1 MTNKK
6 KSNCGRPA
14 GRIKTAKIEIS
25 IEPAVKDEFMTLL
38 RNQGKTASVEIG
50 LWIRDYIKNNKLEEE
65 EEMKVVS
72 FFSGLGGLD
81 KGFVDTGY
89 DIIWANDFDKYAV
102 QTYKANFGDHIVLG
116 DINEIPLEEIP
127 DCDILIGGFP
137 CQPFSMMGQQKG
149 FEDTRGTLFF
159 RIAEIVDDKIKR
171 GKKPKAIIL
180 ENVRSLR
187 THNNGETYKEI
198 YRILHDVLGY
208 NVFCDILNSADYGV
222 PQTRNRTYI
231 VCFDNKNAK
240 FEFPEKEKLIK
251 TLQDLLEPEV
261 DDKYFLSDRILPTI
275 LSDGTGGYKAKSE
288 IDLKIA
294 RPLCATMAK
303 MHRACQDNYVTQN
316 GRVRRLT
323 PRECARLQG
332 FQDSFVIPVSDS
344 QAYKQF
350 GNAVTVNVSKAVAQS
365 VKATLINLGEWKD

>member
-1 MTNKK
+1 
-6 KSNCGRPA
+6 
-14 GRIKTAKIEIS
+14 
-25 IEPAVKDEFMTLL
+25 
-38 RNQGKTASVEIG
+38 
-50 LWIRDYIKNNKLEEE
+50 
-65 EEMKVVS
+65 MKVVS

-102 QTYKANFGDHIVLG
+102 QTYEANFGKHIVLG
-116 DINEIPLEEIP
+116 DINEIPLDEIP
-127 DCDILIGGFP
+127 DCDVLIGGFP
-137 CQPFSMMGQQKG
+137 CQPFSMMGQQRG

-159 RIAEIVDDKIKR
+159 RIAEIVDDKIKK
-171 GKKPKAIIL
+171 GKKPMAIIL

-187 THNNGETYKEI
+187 THDNGKTYKEI
-198 YRILHDVLGY
+198 HRILQEELGY
-208 NVFCDILNSADYGV
+208 KVFCDILNSADYGV

-231 VCFDNKNAK
+231 VCFDNEAA
-240 FEFPEKEKLIK
+240 EYTFPKKQELEK
-251 TLQDLLEPEV
+251 TLQDLLEQEV
-261 DDKYFLSDRILPTI
+261 DSKYFLSDKILPTI
-275 LSDGTGGYKAKSE
+275 LSDGTGGYKARSE

-303 MHRACQDNYVTQN
+303 MHRACQDNYVTQK

-332 FQDSFVIPVSDS
+332 FEDSFVIPVSDC

-350 GNAVTVNVSKAVAQS
+350 GNAVTVNVSRAVAQS
-365 VKATLINLGEWKD
+365 VKDTLKELGEWVD

>member
-1 MTNKK
+1 
-6 KSNCGRPA
+6 
-14 GRIKTAKIEIS
+14 
-25 IEPAVKDEFMTLL
+25 
-38 RNQGKTASVEIG
+38 
-50 LWIRDYIKNNKLEEE
+50 
-65 EEMKVVS
+65 MKVVS

-102 QTYKANFGDHIVLG
+102 QTYKANFGEHIVLG

-149 FEDTRGTLFF
+149 FEDGTLFF
-159 RIAEIVDDKIKR
+159 RIAEIVDDKIKK

-231 VCFDNKNAK
+231 VCFDNQNAR
-240 FEFPEKEKLIK
+240 FEFPEKKKLNK